1 MESYWNGDSS
11 ILAILIRFNQN
22 EYGLQ
27 LWTMSNYHW
36 YMKHFYQFETG
47 IKPLVITWDTIE
59 TNRYCLNI
67 PLR

>member
-1 MESYWNGDSS
+1 
-11 ILAILIRFNQN
+11 
-22 EYGLQ
+22 
-27 LWTMSNYHW
+27 MSNYHW